1 MLDHLSRFIFSWI
14 NKNNFFLHLRP
25 RFKGCFPCL
34 ERSIRVQETA
44 LSHSLADSL
53 RLHLQRLIQTGQAEF
68 FLTVNTSL
76 VCEVTTGVDGRG
88 GEKVH
93 NWNT

>member
-1 MLDHLSRFIFSWI
+1 MAELKQQLCPTLLPFHYRGELVGL
-14 NKNNFFLHLRP
+14 K
-25 RFKGCFPCL
+25 
-34 ERSIRVQETA
+34 A
-44 LSHSLADSL
+44 SLADSL

-68 FLTVNTSL
+68 FLTANTSL

-93 NWNT
+93 NWNTISFFNTISGYIV